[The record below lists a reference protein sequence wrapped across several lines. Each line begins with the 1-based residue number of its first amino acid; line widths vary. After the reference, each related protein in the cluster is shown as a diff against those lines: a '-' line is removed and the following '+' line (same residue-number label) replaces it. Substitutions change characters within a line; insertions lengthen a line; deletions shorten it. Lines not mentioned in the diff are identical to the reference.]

1 MQVESK
7 VASLTIALILLGVAL
22 VVLLLGGLIFWW
34 VRRKKTKEK
43 VPLDVANLS
52 ISGTLGSAYGHIRT
66 FPESQSLLS
75 SRKSS
80 TMTNQL
86 VERAEDHMDGRVS
99 RFIDASTV
107 ELGQSMVDEAERS
120 YADVLEEGTELD
132 TSLTLQ
138 PPLARQ
144 EDFHSRPGSTL
155 VHSRPESSASRYH
168 TSSLVLYSSSHLSS
182 PAILWRRS

>member
-1 MQVESK
+1 MTFHSLLIKADQVLKPLLQVEGK
-7 VASLTIALILLGVAL
+7 VPSLTIALSLLAVAI
-22 VVLLLGGLIFWW
+22 VVLLLAALIFWW
-34 VRRKKTKEK
+34 VKRKKTKEK
-43 VPLDVANLS
+43 VPLEVANLS

-86 VERAEDHMDGRVS
+86 VERAEELMDGRVS

-107 ELGQSMVDEAERS
+107 ELGQSMVDEADRS
-120 YADVLEEGTELD
+120 YADVLEEGSELD

-144 EDFHSRPGSTL
+144 EDFHSRPGSTI
-155 VHSRPESSASRYH
+155 VHSRPESSVSR
-168 TSSLVLYSSSHLSS
+168 
-182 PAILWRRS
+182 